1 MILRSLLVSQLII
14 SKNESFSA
22 LNIEA
27 FLKQV
32 GSLSFTVSETVPSD
46 RGKSPSQ
53 QTWPR
58 VQELFFLTAIANS
71 FWHRW
76 EKNNFIFCA
85 VSKAVITGNK
95 TVSPMN
101 KWLKNFPPEDGTWYR
116 KLVITPC
123 RIFVIAYI
131 FEVRLCGN
139 MCKKNMVWL
148 TVLSAGVPHQQNPP
162 SEVLVVTGVEL
173 GVGLSVALVTL
184 VFFLHSNATW
194 SLHSLWQFIPQ
205 SVQAQK
211 NARHVTTGT
220 EVNLASINWLL
231 TSLWTL
237 SVLQMQLSDSC
248 FCMLTV
254 KQTNSSQIFRRTG
267 EGEEN
272 CGSQCSLFL
281 SCAARFN

>member
-1 MILRSLLVSQLII
+1 MEGNHPHSRPDLAF
-14 SKNESFSA
+14 KNC
-22 LNIEA
+22 
-27 FLKQV
+27 
-32 GSLSFTVSETVPSD
+32 
-46 RGKSPSQ
+46 
-53 QTWPR
+53 
-58 VQELFFLTAIANS
+58 FFLQLLQTL
-71 FWHRW
+71 FGTD
-76 EKNNFIFCA
+76 EKKTTLFS
-85 VSKAVITGNK
+85 VQRRRQWLQETK

-101 KWLKNFPPEDGTWYR
+101 KWLKNFPPADGTWYR

-123 RIFVIAYI
+123 RVFVIVYI
-131 FEVRLCGN
+131 FEVRLCSN
-139 MCKKNMVWL
+139 MCKKSMAWL
-148 TVLSAGVPHQQNPP
+148 TVLNAGVPHQHNPP
-162 SEVLVVTGVEL
+162 SEVPVVTGVEL

-220 EVNLASINWLL
+220 EVDLTSINWLL

-254 KQTNSSQIFRRTG
+254 KQTNSSQIFRRMG